1 MASNISKE
9 EIKNIIDEIERTFGI
24 KDEIDV
30 GQLNELLANEKIKEV
45 VEMIGKQLGLPVSLN
60 VQLTDKFETRQIATT
75 YESGGEGITAQVLIP
90 GNLPFYGT
98 KELVNY
104 PITVQISPNCFQHP
118 KSLFMVL
125 AHELSHVLL
134 HSIRYKEKDNEIY
147 TDILAM
153 MHGFVSI
160 YDKGRKV
167 SKESQFLIYKSV
179 ETITYGYLSDE
190 QFKFAKNQIYL
201 KLRKARKDKE
211 SLISKITLF
220 TNLSVRLKKR
230 MLLFNDLLDFISKH
244 YNNLHFS
251 QVDALKITTFFQIG
265 YIDRFESTQENL
277 ERMVSKIESH
287 HFESSF
293 ANLANLGTYL
303 EEMEK
308 IISEE
313 KELYRQV
320 EDNIWTIIK
329 YLPLSYKIRKV
340 FELRKI

>member
-30 GQLNELLANEKIKEV
+30 SQLNELLENKKIKEV
-45 VEMIGKQLGLPVSLN
+45 VEMIGKQLGLPVGLN
-60 VQLTDKFETRQIATT
+60 VQLTDNFETRQLATT
-75 YESGGEGITAQVLIP
+75 YASVVESIAAQVLIP

-98 KELVNY
+98 KELANY
-104 PITVQISPNCFQHP
+104 PITVKISPNCFQHP

-153 MHGFVSI
+153 ILGFLSV
-160 YDKGRKV
+160 YDKGRKTG
-167 SKESQFLIYKSV
+167 
-179 ETITYGYLSDE
+179 TITYGYLSDE

-201 KLRKARKDKE
+201 KLRKARKEKGN
-211 SLISKITLF
+211 LISKITLF
-220 TNLSVRLKKR
+220 RNLSVKLKRR

-277 ERMVSKIESH
+277 ERRVSKIESH

-293 ANLANLGTYL
+293 ANLANLRTYL

-329 YLPLSYKIRKV
+329 YLPLSYKISKV
-340 FELRKI
+340 FELGKI

>member
-1 MASNISKE
+1 M
-9 EIKNIIDEIERTFGI
+9 
-24 KDEIDV
+24 V
-30 GQLNELLANEKIKEV
+30 
-45 VEMIGKQLGLPVSLN
+45 GKQLGLPVSLN
-60 VQLTDKFETRQIATT
+60 VQLTDNFETRQLATT
-75 YESGGEGITAQVLIP
+75 YESVVESIATQVLIP
-90 GNLPFYGT
+90 VTLPFYGT
-98 KELVNY
+98 KELINY
-104 PITVQISPNCFQHP
+104 PITVKISSNCFQHP

-153 MHGFVSI
+153 MLGFVSI
-160 YDKGRKV
+160 YDKGRK
-167 SKESQFLIYKSV
+167 IG
-179 ETITYGYLSDE
+179 TITYGYLSDE

-201 KLRKARKDKE
+201 KLRKAKKEKE

-220 TNLSVRLKKR
+220 RNLSVKLKKR

-329 YLPLSYKIRKV
+329 YLPLRYKIRKV